1 MSRQRSLSY
10 GQGIGVA
17 VAALVVLGA
26 GMLVFELHFQAG
38 SGLYLQD
45 GKLSDTQ
52 ATSIKVTLDL
62 FQLLMAWAL
71 AIIGATG
78 FFLKLNIEKGL
89 RLRQVDLFL
98 SLAIVVASV
107 LSLYFG
113 HLGIDR
119 TAELLSLYQ
128 YPVNNAGLRM
138 LGRLQYLSFFSAV
151 LLFGAHIFQFFWVR
165 VLTPSEGEGT
175 GKGANHETA

>member
-52 ATSIKVTLDL
+52 ATSIVYDPAVMVLHR
-62 FQLLMAWAL
+62 
-71 AIIGATG
+71 IGYERTRKAY
-78 FFLKLNIEKGL
+78 FRKL
-89 RLRQVDLFL
+89 
-98 SLAIVVASV
+98 
-107 LSLYFG
+107 
-113 HLGIDR
+113 
-119 TAELLSLYQ
+119 
-128 YPVNNAGLRM
+128 
-138 LGRLQYLSFFSAV
+138 
-151 LLFGAHIFQFFWVR
+151 IF
-165 VLTPSEGEGT
+165 
-175 GKGANHETA
+175 